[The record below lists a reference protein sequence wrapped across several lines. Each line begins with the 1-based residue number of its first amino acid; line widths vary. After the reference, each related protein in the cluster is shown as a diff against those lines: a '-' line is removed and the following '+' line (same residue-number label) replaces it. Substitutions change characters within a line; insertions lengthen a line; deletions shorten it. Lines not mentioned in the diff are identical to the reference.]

1 MTQNS
6 LYQYSLMFQK
16 IFSRFCV
23 MDPGIETNKLI
34 PPRPI
39 VLDPIDRLF
48 ESRLKTDTEQRL
60 S

>member
-1 MTQNS
+1 
-6 LYQYSLMFQK
+6 
-16 IFSRFCV
+16 

-34 PPRPI
+34 PHRPI

-60 S
+60 SWEDGLRAAVTNARAPPCETP